1 MDNQDIDEH
10 LLILAMRTIIRITI
24 VAAGI
29 FTLWKMDNQDI
40 DEHLLILENNRK
52 NRHHWD
58 IRILKKDEHL
68 LILEMRT
75 ILRIAIV
82 AAETF
87 TLWKMDNQ
95 D

>member
-1 MDNQDIDEH
+1 
-10 LLILAMRTIIRITI
+10 
-24 VAAGI
+24 
-29 FTLWKMDNQDI
+29 MDNQDI

-87 TLWKMDNQ
+87 TL
-95 D
+95 